1 MISSKTPKKN
11 YLLAKQGAS
20 VASVVATPSPMK
32 PDTNGFKY
40 AQIKG
45 DLSSQILDGQL
56 RPNDRI
62 PSLNEIVSKYSVSK
76 ITARRVLNDLV
87 ADGLVYANRGR
98 GAFVSDEAARR
109 AYSRSILQH
118 QQLGVVFEHAAGS
131 FMADIILGIDEEA
144 FSQKAQ
150 ISLSISNNSYER
162 EAQNLHRL
170 VEQGITKILLFMVL
184 QNDPRCANP
193 NIPLYLRLQEEGI
206 KLLLLACNVPGFA
219 IPSITYDDYNAFRQ
233 LVAHFKDEG
242 KQRLAY
248 VTRRDNASTTSV
260 RLRGFKDGL
269 LENTLSYREDRILEV
284 PIKAFDSVV
293 DDAREH
299 FAQKLHKGADIDAVL
314 CSDEMIAAG
323 VFEAL
328 DAAGLGE
335 SIVVGGM
342 GSAKNLHV
350 LGGHRYVL
358 LEDDTYRLG
367 RDAAALMLRGEL
379 PAPGET
385 NLDLFHNVIPVP
397 LRVPSTT
404 R

>member
-1 MISSKTPKKN
+1 MISSKTPKGMPSLVHRAAGSGAAVTVPVKN
-11 YLLAKQGAS
+11 EKDGY
-20 VASVVATPSPMK
+20 
-32 PDTNGFKY
+32 KY
-40 AQIKG
+40 AQIKA
-45 DLSSQILDGQL
+45 DLSMQIMDGQL

-62 PSLNEIVSKYSVSK
+62 PSLNEIVSKYNVSK

-109 AYSRSILQH
+109 AYSRSITLH

-144 FSQKAQ
+144 FSHKAQ

-170 VEQGITKILLFMVL
+170 VEQGIGKILLFMVL

-233 LVAHFKDEG
+233 LVKYFKDEG

-248 VTRRDNASTTSV
+248 VTRRDNASTTSE

-269 LENTLSYREDRILEV
+269 LENTLSYRDDRILEV
-284 PIKAFDSVV
+284 GISSVDSVSE
-293 DDAREH
+293 DARDQ
-299 FAQKLHKGADIDAVL
+299 FAKMLRAGTDVDAVC

-328 DAAGLGE
+328 DAAGLDE
-335 SIVVGGM
+335 TIVVGGM
-342 GSAKNLHV
+342 GSARNLHV

-379 PAPGET
+379 PGTGET

-397 LRVPSTT
+397 LRVPSAT